1 MSNHLKNIAIA
12 FLIGCA
18 VFVVGNAVFG
28 DFNFKNVNA
37 FLTSF
42 AFYQLYSFVLGFSNK
57 YFFDYLETLPWKK
70 GDMVKRIVVGILGS
84 TIITLLMLFVLRALI
99 STLYFGR
106 TFNEF
111 LDYESI
117 KSYQFGLWITLTIVI
132 TFHFIYFY
140 NKYQKNKLKE
150 QKVIAGTASAKFD
163 ALKNQ
168 LDPHF
173 LFNSLNVLTSLI
185 DENPESAQKFT
196 TSLSKVYRYVLEQKN
211 KDLVTVDEE
220 LDFARTY
227 MSLLKM
233 RFEDS
238 IVFDIPDRA
247 SNPDSKVVPLSLQLL
262 LENAVKHNMVTTSKP
277 LHIKIYE
284 DTNGNLVVENNLQPK
299 QIVKK
304 GSGVGLEN
312 IKQRYQLLTH
322 KKVNINQQA
331 GRFAVAITMLSKQ
344 ISFME
349 TSTQSQSKFDD
360 SYIRARGHVEELK
373 KFYGS
378 LISYFFFIPFF
389 ILINYWTS
397 WDFKWFWF
405 PIIGWGIGLVI
416 HALKV
421 FVNDGSLGRNWEK
434 RKIEQFMKEEEDRK
448 RWN

>member
-1 MSNHLKNIAIA
+1 MKGLGFFVGGLLLQVLGFRSALWLMAG
-12 FLIGCA
+12 LIGA
-18 VFVVGNAVFG
+18 ILVLGLLSLPRELGKAKASKSVKELFAKSRAINLLAAARIFLFGARDVWFVVGLPVFLYANG
-28 DFNFKNVNA
+28 WS
-37 FLTSF
+37 FL
-42 AFYQLYSFVLGFSNK
+42 QVGGFLAAWTIA
-57 YFFDYLETLPWKK
+57 Y
-70 GDMVKRIVVGILGS
+70 GVVQAAAP
-84 TIITLLMLFVLRALI
+84 R
-99 STLYFGR
+99 
-106 TFNEF
+106 
-111 LDYESI
+111 
-117 KSYQFGLWITLTIVI
+117 
-132 TFHFIYFY
+132 
-140 NKYQKNKLKE
+140 
-150 QKVIAGTASAKFD
+150 VIAGTASAKFD

-331 GRFAVAITMLSKQ
+331 GRFAVAIPMLSKQ

-360 SYIRARGHVEELK
+360 SYIRARSHVEELK